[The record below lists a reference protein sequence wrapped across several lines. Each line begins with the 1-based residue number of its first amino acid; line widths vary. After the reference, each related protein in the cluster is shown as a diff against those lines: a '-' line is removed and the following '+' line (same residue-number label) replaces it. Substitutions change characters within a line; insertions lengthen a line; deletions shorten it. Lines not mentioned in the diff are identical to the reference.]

1 MITAPAHTSAE
12 PSDPTSRGWR
22 VLARG
27 ARIQFSW
34 RQSKRDCFSKI
45 KVIRRSS
52 PRGAVRRMV
61 T

>member
-1 MITAPAHTSAE
+1 MITAPARTSAE

-34 RQSKRDCFSKI
+34 CRSKRGAFQKS
-45 KVIRRSS
+45 RSS
-52 PRGAVRRMV
+52 AAVKPARLCGR
-61 T
+61 